1 MPDNAKPTT
10 ALLPQINSPH
20 DLRRLPRSDLPR
32 VADELR
38 SYLLHSVAQTGG
50 HLSSNLGTVELSI
63 AMHYVFD
70 TPRDR
75 FVWDVGHQTYP
86 HKILTGRRDRM
97 STLRQLGGLSGF
109 PQRAE
114 SEYDT
119 FGTAHSST
127 SISAALGMAMAA
139 KIKGDKRYS
148 VAVIG
153 DGALTAGMAFEA
165 MNLILRKWLKFFY
178 V

>member
-1 MPDNAKPTT
+1 MPDNAKPAT
-10 ALLPQINSPH
+10 ALLSQINSPQ

-75 FVWDVGHQTYP
+75 FVWDVGHQTY
-86 HKILTGRRDRM
+86 
-97 STLRQLGGLSGF
+97 
-109 PQRAE
+109 
-114 SEYDT
+114 
-119 FGTAHSST
+119 
-127 SISAALGMAMAA
+127 SIMKQPL
-139 KIKGDKRYS
+139 
-148 VAVIG
+148 
-153 DGALTAGMAFEA
+153 
-165 MNLILRKWLKFFY
+165 LKN
-178 V
+178 